1 MFCLMLYCLM
11 LSLSAT
17 KQRLHAF
24 VYMVAVRQVW
34 QKLMQEIGRL
44 QRDGELSS
52 DEQHWLAASV
62 QQATDLHCAQIDDI
76 VTSKVEELGK
86 P

>member
-1 MFCLMLYCLM
+1 M
-11 LSLSAT
+11 
-17 KQRLHAF
+17 
-24 VYMVAVRQVW
+24 RQVR

-52 DEQHWLAASV
+52 DEQHWLADSV
-62 QQATDLHCAQIDDI
+62 QQTTDLHCAQIDDI
-76 VTSKVEELGK
+76 VTSKVEELSK